1 MTDQPTTPKKPGRP
15 RKATAQNATTP
26 QESPSPVSKSEVRTQ
41 VPDEAEIDTQSLL
54 TITVE
59 ELIDGMDEA
68 LVLRVHV
75 ALARHMVQDHRMT
88 WGEAR
93 ISLGY
98 GVANQDPQQDELW
111 DTVYRMAKA

>member
-15 RKATAQNATTP
+15 RKATDQNATTP
-26 QESPSPVSKSEVRTQ
+26 QESPSPESKSEVRTQ
-41 VPDEAEIDTQSLL
+41 VPGEAEIDVQTAFG
-54 TITVE
+54 V
-59 ELIDGMDEA
+59 
-68 LVLRVHV
+68 VLMH
-75 ALARHMVQDHRMT
+75 ASLARHMTRDHRMS
-88 WGEAR
+88 WGETR